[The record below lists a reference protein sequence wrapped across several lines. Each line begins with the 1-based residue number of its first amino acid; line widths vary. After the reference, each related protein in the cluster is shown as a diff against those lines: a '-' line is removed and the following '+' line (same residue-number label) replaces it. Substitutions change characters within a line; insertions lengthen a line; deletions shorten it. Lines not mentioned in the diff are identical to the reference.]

1 MTLQNT
7 ATPVD
12 HQVRE
17 RMQAWA
23 VAFASKDVDA
33 MMSFYAPEGFTAF
46 DLMPPFEFGGGD
58 EWRANWEIFYEAFE
72 GPIVC
77 ELADLLVYVK
87 EDMAVARAAV
97 HMVGTMYAQSM
108 DTWVRSTNCFR
119 LIGGEWL
126 MFHDHVSWPIDFA
139 TGTAMMDLT
148 PIGGAHA

>member
-1 MTLQNT
+1 
-7 ATPVD
+7 
-12 HQVRE
+12 
-17 RMQAWA
+17 
-23 VAFASKDVDA
+23 
-33 MMSFYAPEGFTAF
+33 MSFYAPEGFTAF